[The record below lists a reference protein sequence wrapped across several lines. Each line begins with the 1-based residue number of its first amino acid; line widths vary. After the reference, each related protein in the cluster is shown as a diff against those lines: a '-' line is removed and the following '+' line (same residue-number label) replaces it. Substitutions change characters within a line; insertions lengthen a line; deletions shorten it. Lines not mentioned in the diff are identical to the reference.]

1 MNKRSGFKRKTII
14 CFCLFLLIS
23 VIACELPFSFLNPT
37 EIATAELNHV
47 TNPDESDIQ
56 KENIIAMVNS
66 TKITE
71 EDFETRVKYE
81 RYTLIQTFI
90 SYQTSAFAQYFQSQ
104 LLDIQN
110 QLDIYVQFGSD
121 VLDDMITEEVVIQEA
136 EELGILVT
144 KEDIDRTLEE
154 NFGFFVN
161 GTPTPVAT
169 FEKLPTSTYSPTQL
183 ALITLAAPSSE
194 LPTEAASTEIL
205 PTPTFFSRDAYENL
219 YSTAMANVESQIGF
233 DNEDFRNYIRNT
245 LYAQKLYDYVTKD
258 VSSEQDMVWARHI
271 MVLTEEEAFLVIDK
285 LLSGEDFSNLAAQYS
300 QDTSNNYNGG
310 DLGWFYKSQMVEE
323 FENAAWSLEIGEIS
337 QPVKTSFGYHIIQVL
352 GHEPRQMT
360 ADELNSAKSTFY
372 QSYINDLLAGATI
385 KKSDTWT
392 SIVPDEP
399 TIPVEFRIT
408 IQ

>member
-337 QPVKTSFGYHIIQVL
+337 QPVKTSFGYLIIQVL